1 MKPLRW
7 VLLLALLGSP
17 LLLQAC
23 NQPNPLMLVTEPLT
37 PDGTTLRAVAGQR
50 FEVVLP
56 ALGARPS
63 HEWVL
68 KPLQTDTVAFIETRA
83 ARSVHPRRSPPDY
96 VPNLIFVFEALKSGQ
111 SELVFVQEPLAEDG
125 PTAFTFRYPV
135 EVQGT
140 APAVS
145 AAAAA
150 TPSPAEGE

>member
-1 MKPLRW
+1 MRPLRF
-7 VLLLALLGSP
+7 VLLLVLLASP

-23 NQPNPLMLVTEPLT
+23 NQPNPLILVTEPLT
-37 PDGTTLRAVAGQR
+37 PDGTTIRAVAGQR

-68 KPLQTDTVAFIETRA
+68 QPLQTETVAFVETRA
-83 ARSVHPRRSPPDY
+83 ARSEHPRQPPPDY

-140 APAVS
+140 APAGSAVS
-145 AAAAA
+145 SA